1 MEGEGIFEDID
12 KELDTIK
19 LLKLIKII
27 SYAYKSKSY
36 PFLYVKYAME

>member
-27 SYAYKSKSY
+27 SYTYKYKSY